1 MTAKKPV
8 IATKTKA
15 KKNTSRTNAKAQPR
29 PLRKAVLKK
38 TTRKKIVARK
48 KRAPLLHKTKE
59 NPIISPR
66 PENNWESWQTFNP
79 AAVLLEDRV
88 HFLYRAIGSEGVSRL
103 GYAVSE
109 DGFSI
114 DERLEFPAYEH
125 ALDRPSLSVFSY
137 SGGSWGG
144 AEDPRMVRVEDEDV
158 LYMTYTICDGGGL
171 GVGLTSIKVDDF
183 LNKRWAWT
191 SPELISPAGEVHKNW
206 VIFPEKINGKYAI
219 LHSIN
224 PEIKIDYFDS
234 LEGARVRESTRGNR
248 PRKNCWDK
256 WVRGVGPVPIKTK
269 YGWLV
274 LYSYIRGYFSSQKLF
289 TVEAVLLD
297 LNDPSKIIARTNV
310 PILTPEEYYEK
321 IGVVPNVVFPSGA
334 VVKGDWIHLYYGAAD
349 TTCCMAL
356 VGLSSLVR
364 QMTAKKTDAVRLE
377 RVKENPIIVPDRQH
391 PWESRATFNPAA
403 LCINDRVHILYRA
416 MSDDNTS
423 VFGYASSPDGVH
435 IDARLSEPAYTP
447 RGSYEQKMQPG
458 GNSGCEDP
466 RLTRIGSTIYAC
478 YTAYNGKDQPRI
490 ALTSISVKDFVRQR
504 WQWAPP
510 VLISPPDISD
520 KDAFVFPEKIGG
532 KFMIV
537 HRVGNAIDFAFN
549 QTLNFKD
556 DAWLEEYRWIGPRRG
571 WWDDG
576 KVGSSAP
583 PIKTKD
589 GWVMLYHSVSSQ
601 GVYRVGA
608 VLLDLKNPTIILG
621 RTDEPIFEPDV
632 PYEKNGQ
639 IANVVFPCGNV
650 VIGGK
655 LFVYYGGGDQVV
667 GVATIEMKRLLRYL
681 KNCKY

>member
-1 MTAKKPV
+1 M
-8 IATKTKA
+8 I
-15 KKNTSRTNAKAQPR
+15 
-29 PLRKAVLKK
+29 
-38 TTRKKIVARK
+38 I
-48 KRAPLLHKTKE
+48 KRSGE
-59 NPIISPR
+59 NPILKPLSAHSWEAQAVFNGCPVQRGAKTYLVYRALSQAHFHSLTRTTMMISDIGIAQSKDGIHFEKR
-66 PENNWESWQTFNP
+66 RRFITPEESWEKF
-79 AAVLLEDRV
+79 
-88 HFLYRAIGSEGVSRL
+88 GC
-103 GYAVSE
+103 
-109 DGFSI
+109 
-114 DERLEFPAYEH
+114 
-125 ALDRPSLSVFSY
+125 
-137 SGGSWGG
+137 
-144 AEDPRMVRVEDEDV
+144 EDPRVTKVDG
-158 LYMTYTICDGGGL
+158 TYYIFYTALSQYPFRAEG
-171 GVGLTSIKVDDF
+171 IKVGV
-183 LNKRWAWT
+183 A
-191 SPELISPAGEVHKNW
+191 ISKNLETITEKHL
-206 VIFPEKINGKYAI
+206 VTPFNAKGMALFPERIGGKLWALLTVNTDKPPAKICLA
-219 LHSIN
+219 S
-224 PEIKIDYFDS
+224 FDTEEDMWS
-234 LEGARVRESTRGNR
+234 QERWQKWYVNFEKSALPLVRDPQDQVEVGA
-248 PRKNCWDK
+248 P
-256 WVRGVGPVPIKTK
+256 PIKTK

-289 TVEAVLLD
+289 AIEAVLLD
-297 LNDPSKIIARTNV
+297 LNNPSKIIARTNV

-334 VVKGDWIHLYYGAAD
+334 LVKGDWIHLYYGAAD

-377 RVKENPIIVPDRQH
+377 RVKENPIIVPDRRH

-403 LCINDRVHILYRA
+403 LYINDRVHILYRA

-423 VFGYASSPDGVH
+423 VFGYASSHDGVR
-435 IDARLSEPAYTP
+435 IDARLPEPAYVP
-447 RGSYEQKMQPG
+447 RGSYEQKTQPG

-466 RLTRIGSTIYAC
+466 RLTRIGGTIYAC

-490 ALTSISVKDFVRQR
+490 ALTSISVKDFVSRR
-504 WQWAPP
+504 WKWASP
-510 VLISPPDISD
+510 VLLSPPDISD
-520 KDAFVFPEKIGG
+520 KDAFVFPGKIGG

-608 VLLDLKNPTIILG
+608 VLLDLKNPTVILG
-621 RTDEPIFEPDV
+621 RTDEPIFEPDM

-639 IANVVFPCGNV
+639 VANVVFPCGNV

-667 GVATIEMKRLLRYL
+667 GVATIEMKRLVRYL
-681 KNCKY
+681 KSCKW